1 MLQYPLVDITNQ
13 EFNGDFKYLLYF
25 LCALSLPTFVLIV
38 LFMRHRK
45 KYYGEIVVKSPNT
58 SIQGSPSV
66 AGARLDRSN
75 SYGVDVLTKSPGRTG
90 GFALW
95 SGIDNVNEQ
104 TKKSFLF
111 RSSCL
116 PLNKAQRCIG
126 SGTIRSQSTTPGG

>member
-1 MLQYPLVDITNQ
+1 MQYPLVDITNQ

-95 SGIDNVNEQ
+95 SGIDNVNEE
-104 TKKSFLF
+104 
-111 RSSCL
+111 SSL
-116 PLNKAQRCIG
+116 LEENNGIVGGEYHTLDVPEVKDDKNN
-126 SGTIRSQSTTPGG
+126 IRMK

>member
-1 MLQYPLVDITNQ
+1 GLLQYPLVDITNQ

-66 AGARLDRSN
+66 AGARLDR
-75 SYGVDVLTKSPGRTG
+75 
-90 GFALW
+90 
-95 SGIDNVNEQ
+95 
-104 TKKSFLF
+104 
-111 RSSCL
+111 
-116 PLNKAQRCIG
+116 
-126 SGTIRSQSTTPGG
+126 